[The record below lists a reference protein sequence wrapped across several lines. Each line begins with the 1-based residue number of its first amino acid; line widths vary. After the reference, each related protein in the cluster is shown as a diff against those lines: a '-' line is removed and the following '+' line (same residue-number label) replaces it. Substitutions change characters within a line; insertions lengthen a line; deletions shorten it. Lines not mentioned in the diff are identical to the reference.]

1 MKVSEA
7 LSMAGERGRLTAA
20 SDRALLVAWG
30 ELLGAAPNKQRAWS
44 LFRVEQEV
52 KARGLTFALQEGRHG
67 GLEVAN
73 VFGGITYALPAINFF
88 RMENLVPPT
97 IYHRGAWLFL
107 VNNLQ
112 GG

>member
-30 ELLGAAPNKQRAWS
+30 ELLGAAPNKERAWS

-52 KARGLTFALQEGRHG
+52 KARGLTFALKEGRYG
-67 GLEVAN
+67 GLEAVN
-73 VFGGITYALPAINFF
+73 VFGGITYALPAINFM
-88 RMENLVPPT
+88 RLEELVPHSSR
-97 IYHRGAWLFL
+97 IQDAWLL
-107 VNNLQ
+107 MLTRL
-112 GG
+112 